1 MGTSN
6 SRNKECPNGE
16 HRTRPRRYSAYARSN
31 SMSLR
36 VPRSERTS
44 SNCHEGKI
52 TAAKRTPQHVTQQR
66 IATLVRT
73 FWPNLIQVYEC
84 DASALDD
91 VSIFSIC
98 VGDCVREAQWS
109 GSESQVKGES
119 QAYQQPHVI
128 DGHRRKRDLTRSR
141 RNTSHNVSHQRTLC
155 KRLQN
160 FCVLLLFNEASNLC
174 PDGLGAFVLARADHI
189 QFGREHSTNSQPSS
203 PGRVHSCSTLQ
214 RHE

>member
-73 FWPNLIQVYEC
+73 PFWPNLIQVYEC

-119 QAYQQPHVI
+119 QAYQQHI
-128 DGHRRKRDLTRSR
+128 
-141 RNTSHNVSHQRTLC
+141 VSHQRTLC